1 MAWIPIKLTVDEV
14 ADHVYP
20 LTVEEYENAEI
31 LDDDVYVLITGEEV
45 EVE

>member
-1 MAWIPIKLTVDEV
+1 MVTKSRFSAISLV
-14 ADHVYP
+14 ADDVYP